1 MIIIILGFF
10 VGLIIGFACNNLWVF
25 ITVLA
30 ISIILPMF
38 PLEGFEEKECIKKVK
53 LIYLTSKDK
62 ANYLKFKEKENR
74 VYLVADVYEDS
85 VFKATYAFDNRE
97 AYELNSVAY
106 EECIVK
112 GNIKIY
118 ESSSCEFPILKKFK
132 TKPVRSV
139 VAIAPFSTKHEIVF
153 QVPEGTVIRNFNKY

>member
-1 MIIIILGFF
+1 MAIIF
-10 VGLIIGFACNNLWVF
+10 VGILMGAIIGGGIGNFWVF
-25 ITVLA
+25 ITILA

-53 LIYLTSKDK
+53 LIYLTSKGK

-97 AYELNSVAY
+97 AYELSTVAY

-118 ESSSCEFPILKKFK
+118 ESSSCEIPILKKFK
-132 TKPVRSV
+132 TKPARGAL
-139 VAIAPFSTKHEIVF
+139 AIAPFSTKYEIVF